1 MTHSINTQGHGEQ
14 HRTMKNSEIIIAK
27 RKEPIPIKGDFFLKD
42 VVSLDQFDR
51 KSIELLFRQVI
62 KIKKTPTKKLL
73 KILSG
78 KIVAL
83 LFFEPST
90 RTFSSNSAAVKR
102 LGGQTVEHQNPMQ
115 NSSVVKGET
124 IEDTI
129 MMIEQ
134 YSDAIVIRHPQVGTA
149 EKSAK
154 VADIP
159 VINAG
164 DGIGEHPT
172 QALLDMF
179 TIYEKHGRLDNIKGL
194 MVGDLLN
201 GRTVHSVIKGL
212 SIFPNNTLYLL
223 SPKQLCLSKKDLDEA
238 KKRNIKLVEIKS
250 FEEIPADCHFWYW
263 TRVQK
268 ERFTDKNEY
277 EKLKHSFVLTKKLVD
292 MKAGKNTL
300 LMHPLPRV
308 GEIETTVDS
317 DPRAVYLTTEAKNG
331 MYVRMTLFKLILNDK

>member
-1 MTHSINTQGHGEQ
+1 
-14 HRTMKNSEIIIAK
+14 MKNSEIITEN
-27 RKEPIPIKGDFFLKD
+27 KEKLIPIKGDFFLKD
-42 VVSLDQFDR
+42 IVSLDQFDQ

-90 RTFSSNSAAVKR
+90 RTFSSNSSAVKR
-102 LGGQTVEHQNPMQ
+102 LGGQTIEHQNPMQ
-115 NSSVVKGET
+115 NSSVIKGET

-129 MMIEQ
+129 KMIEQ
-134 YSDAIVIRHPQVGTA
+134 YSDAIVIRHPLVGTA
-149 EKSAK
+149 KKVAK
-154 VADIP
+154 VANIP

-179 TIYEKHGRLDNIKGL
+179 TIYEKHGHLNNINGL
-194 MVGDLLN
+194 VVGDLLN
-201 GRTVHSVIKGL
+201 GRTVHSLIRGL
-212 SIFPNNTLYLL
+212 SIFSNNTLYLL
-223 SPKQLCLSKKDLDEA
+223 SPKQLRLSKKDLEEA
-238 KKRNIKLVEIKS
+238 KKRKIKLIEIKS

-268 ERFTDKNEY
+268 ERFADKREY
-277 EKLKHSFVLTKKLVD
+277 EKLKLSFILTKKLVEER
-292 MKAGKNTL
+292 AGKNTL
-300 LMHPLPRV
+300 IMHPLPRV
-308 GEIETTVDS
+308 GEIETAVDS

-331 MYVRMTLFKLILNDK
+331 MYVRMALFSLILRDEKA

>member
-1 MTHSINTQGHGEQ
+1 
-14 HRTMKNSEIIIAK
+14 MKNSEIFFGKDII
-27 RKEPIPIKGDFFLKD
+27 
-42 VVSLDQFDR
+42 SLDQFDQ

-90 RTFSSNSAAVKR
+90 RTFSSNSSAVKR
-102 LGGQTVEHQNPMQ
+102 LGGQTIEHQNPMQ

-134 YSDAIVIRHPQVGTA
+134 YSDAIVIRHPLVGTA
-149 EKSAK
+149 QKAAQ

-179 TIYEKHGRLDNIKGL
+179 TIYEKHGHLNNIKGL

-201 GRTVHSVIKGL
+201 GRTVHSLIRGL

-223 SPKQLCLSKKDLDEA
+223 SPKQLRLSKKDLEEA
-238 KKRNIKLVEIKS
+238 KKRKIKLVEIKS
-250 FEEIPADCHFWYW
+250 FEEIPSDCHFWYW

-268 ERFTDKNEY
+268 ERFADKREY
-277 EKLKHSFVLTKKLVD
+277 EKLKLSFILTKKLVGER
-292 MKAGKNTL
+292 AGKNTL
-300 LMHPLPRV
+300 IMHPLPRV
-308 GEIETTVDS
+308 GEIETAVDS

-331 MYVRMTLFKLILNDK
+331 MYVRMALLSLILKK

>member
-1 MTHSINTQGHGEQ
+1 
-14 HRTMKNSEIIIAK
+14 MKNSEIIIK
-27 RKEPIPIKGDFFLKD
+27 KKERLIPIAGDFFLKD
-42 VVSLDQFDR
+42 IVSLDQFDQ
-51 KSIELLFRQVI
+51 KSIELLFHQVS

-78 KIVAL
+78 KIIAL

-90 RTFSSNSAAVKR
+90 RTFSSNSAAIKR
-102 LGGQTVEHQNPMQ
+102 LGGQTIEHQNPMQ

-149 EKSAK
+149 EKVAK

-159 VINAG
+159 IVNAG
-164 DGIGEHPT
+164 DGVGEHPT

-179 TIYEKHGRLDNIKGL
+179 TVYEKYQHLDHLKGL
-194 MVGDLLN
+194 LVGDLLN
-201 GRTVHSVIKGL
+201 GRTVHSTIKGL

-223 SPKQLCLSKKDLDEA
+223 SPKQLRLSKKDLDEA
-238 KKRNIKLVEIKS
+238 KRRKIKLIEIKS

-268 ERFTDKNEY
+268 ERFTDKQEY
-277 EKLKHSFVLTKKLVD
+277 EKLKLSFILTKKLVEK
-292 MKAGKNTL
+292 KAGKNTL
-300 LMHPLPRV
+300 IMHPLPRV
-308 GEIETTVDS
+308 GEIETAVDT

-331 MYVRMTLFKLILNDK
+331 MYVRMALLKLILTRD

>member
-1 MTHSINTQGHGEQ
+1 
-14 HRTMKNSEIIIAK
+14 MKNSEIIFAK
-27 RKEPIPIKGDFFLKD
+27 KEKLIPIAGDFFLKD
-42 VVSLDQFDR
+42 IVSLDQFNQ
-51 KSIELLFRQVI
+51 KSIELLFRQVT
-62 KIKKTPTKKLL
+62 KIKKTSTKKLL

-78 KIVAL
+78 KIVGL

-102 LGGQTVEHQNPMQ
+102 LGGQTIEYQNPLQ
-115 NSSVVKGET
+115 TSSVVKGET
-124 IEDTI
+124 IEDTTK
-129 MMIEQ
+129 MIEQ
-134 YSDAIVIRHPQVGTA
+134 YTDVIVMRHPMVGTL
-149 EKSAK
+149 EK
-154 VADIP
+154 VAEVANIP

-179 TIYEKHGRLDNIKGL
+179 TVYEKHKHLDNIKGL

-201 GRTVHSVIKGL
+201 GRTVHSIIKGF

-223 SPKQLCLSKKDLDEA
+223 SPEQLRLSKKDLDEA
-238 KKRNIKLVEIKS
+238 KRRKIKLIEIKS

-268 ERFTDKNEY
+268 ERFADKQEY
-277 EKLKHSFVLTKKLVD
+277 EKLKLSFILTKKLVGK
-292 MKAGKNTL
+292 KAGKNTL
-300 LMHPLPRV
+300 IMHPLPRV
-308 GEIETTVDS
+308 GEIETAVDA

-331 MYVRMTLFKLILNDK
+331 MYVRMALFSLILSNGKKV

>member
-1 MTHSINTQGHGEQ
+1 
-14 HRTMKNSEIIIAK
+14 MKNSEIIIK
-27 RKEPIPIKGDFFLKD
+27 KKEKLIPIAGDFFLKD

-62 KIKKTPTKKLL
+62 KIKKTPIEKLL

-102 LGGQTVEHQNPMQ
+102 LGGQTIEHQNPMQ

-124 IEDTI
+124 IEDTT
-129 MMIEQ
+129 MMLKQ
-134 YSDAIVIRHPQVGTA
+134 YCDAIVIRHPLVGTA
-149 EKSAK
+149 EKVAK
-154 VADIP
+154 VADVP

-179 TIYEKHGRLDNIKGL
+179 TIYEKHGRLENIKGL

-223 SPKQLCLSKKDLDEA
+223 SPKQLRLSKKDLDEA
-238 KKRNIKLVEIKS
+238 KRRKIKLIEIKS

-268 ERFTDKNEY
+268 ERFADKHEY
-277 EKLKHSFVLTKKLVD
+277 EKLKLSFILTKKLVD
-292 MKAGKNTL
+292 RKAGNNTL
-300 LMHPLPRV
+300 IMHPLPRV
-308 GEIETTVDS
+308 GEIETAVDA

-331 MYVRMTLFKLILNDK
+331 MYVRMALFNLILNSKF

>member
-1 MTHSINTQGHGEQ
+1 MLFSEA
-14 HRTMKNSEIIIAK
+14 MKNSEIITEN
-27 RKEPIPIKGDFFLKD
+27 KEKLIPIRGDFFLKD
-42 VVSLDQFDR
+42 IVSLDQFDQ

-62 KIKKTPTKKLL
+62 KIKKTSTKKLL

-90 RTFSSNSAAVKR
+90 RTFSSNSSAVKR
-102 LGGQTVEHQNPMQ
+102 LGGQTIEHQNPMQ
-115 NSSVVKGET
+115 NSSVIKGET

-129 MMIEQ
+129 KMIEQ
-134 YSDAIVIRHPQVGTA
+134 YSDAIVIRYPLVGTA
-149 EKSAK
+149 KKAAK

-179 TIYEKHGRLDNIKGL
+179 TIYEKHGHLNNINGL
-194 MVGDLLN
+194 VVGDLLN
-201 GRTVHSVIKGL
+201 GRTVHSLIRGL
-212 SIFPNNTLYLL
+212 SIFSNNTLYLL
-223 SPKQLCLSKKDLDEA
+223 SPKQLRLSKKDLEEA
-238 KKRNIKLVEIKS
+238 KKRKIKLIEIKS

-268 ERFTDKNEY
+268 ERFADKREY
-277 EKLKHSFVLTKKLVD
+277 EKLKLSFILTKKLV
-292 MKAGKNTL
+292 KERAGKNTL
-300 LMHPLPRV
+300 IMHPLPRV
-308 GEIETTVDS
+308 GEIETAVDS
-317 DPRAVYLTTEAKNG
+317 DQRAVYLTIEAKNG
-331 MYVRMTLFKLILNDK
+331 MYVRMALFSLILRN

>member
-1 MTHSINTQGHGEQ
+1 
-14 HRTMKNSEIIIAK
+14 MKISEI
-27 RKEPIPIKGDFFLKD
+27 FFGKD
-42 VVSLDQFDR
+42 VISLDQFNQ
-51 KSIELLFRQVI
+51 KSINVLFRQTN
-62 KIKKTPTKKLL
+62 KIKKITMKNGRL
-73 KILSG
+73 KSRPYRPLDG
-78 KIVAL
+78 KIIAL

-102 LGGQTVEHQNPMQ
+102 LGGQTIEYQNPLQ
-115 NSSVVKGET
+115 TSSVVKGET
-124 IEDTI
+124 IEDTTK
-129 MMIEQ
+129 MIEQ

-149 EKSAK
+149 EK
-154 VADIP
+154 VAEVANIP

-201 GRTVHSVIKGL
+201 GRTVHSIIKGL

-223 SPKQLCLSKKDLDEA
+223 SPKQLRLSNKDLDEA
-238 KKRNIKLVEIKS
+238 KKRKIKLVEIKS

-268 ERFTDKNEY
+268 ERFTDKQEY
-277 EKLKHSFVLTKKLVD
+277 EKLKLSFILTKKLVEK
-292 MKAGKNTL
+292 KAGKNTL
-300 LMHPLPRV
+300 IMHPLPRV

-331 MYVRMTLFKLILNDK
+331 MYVRMALFSLILKS

>member
-1 MTHSINTQGHGEQ
+1 
-14 HRTMKNSEIIIAK
+14 MKNSEIILKKK
-27 RKEPIPIKGDFFLKD
+27 RNLIPIQGDFFLKD
-42 VVSLDQFDR
+42 VVSLDQFDKR
-51 KSIELLFRQVI
+51 SIESLFHHVT

-90 RTFSSNSAAVKR
+90 RTFSSNSSAVKR
-102 LGGQTVEHQNPMQ
+102 LGGQTIEHQNPMQ

-129 MMIEQ
+129 KIIEQ
-134 YSDAIVIRHPQVGTA
+134 YSDAIVIRHPLIGTA
-149 EKSAK
+149 EKSAQ
-154 VADIP
+154 VSEIP

-179 TIYEKHGRLDNIKGL
+179 TIYEKHKRLDNIKGL

-201 GRTVHSVIKGL
+201 GRTVHSLIRGL
-212 SIFPNNTLYLL
+212 SIYPKNTLYLL
-223 SPKQLCLSKKDLDEA
+223 SPKQLRLTKKDFGDAE
-238 KKRNIKLVEIKS
+238 KRGIKLIEIKS

-277 EKLKHSFVLTKKLVD
+277 EKLKLSFILTKKLVD
-292 MKAGKNTL
+292 KKAGKNTL
-300 LMHPLPRV
+300 IMHPLPRV
-308 GEIETTVDS
+308 GEIETAVDT

-331 MYVRMTLFKLILNDK
+331 MYVRMALFSLILT